1 MRSVAIL
8 PLAFGL
14 LTIGAGPGAA
24 NRIHTGGETG
34 AYHRDFCP
42 ALTREMATMGQPYT
56 CTPST
61 GTRENMQRV
70 RSNPRELGFG
80 QLDVFALD
88 TRGPNGAG
96 LQIVRQDDAR
106 ECVFA
111 VTRNREITS
120 YGELSAYA
128 STSRFFLPPLASG
141 SVGTF
146 QYLRTLDKYGLGRL
160 SGNAITH
167 AQGVDEA
174 IRAALSRDDGVAFF
188 VQYPD
193 PDNERF
199 KLVRDLGG
207 HFVPVLDNTL
217 LDQTVNGR
225 AVYYAQDTRIANGRL
240 SSERSDTS
248 GRRTELG
255 GRVTTACTP
264 IVLFSAASARVSDSA
279 ERRLH
284 SDMVTSVKDLP
295 RDVVLP
301 RQSPLR
307 QAMEKTRELTAEG
320 RQRFLAYSQRARDRA
335 LPFFQRMI
343 ERAAPRGAG
352 FGLASSGRYDDRD

>member
-1 MRSVAIL
+1 MRSVAL
-8 PLAFGL
+8 LALGISL
-14 LTIGAGPGAA
+14 LAAGAGPVAA

-42 ALTREMATMGQPYT
+42 TLSREMATTGQPYT
-56 CTPST
+56 CTTSS

-88 TRGPNGAG
+88 TRGPNAAG

-128 STSRFFLPPLASG
+128 SSSRFFLPPQTSG

-146 QYLRTLDKYGLGRL
+146 QYLRSLDKYGLGRV
-160 SGNAITH
+160 SSNAITH

-174 IRAALSRDDGVAFF
+174 IRSALAREDGVAFF

-217 LDQTVNGR
+217 LDQTIGGR
-225 AVYYAQDTRIANGRL
+225 SVYYAQDTRISNGRRL
-240 SSERSDTS
+240 EM
-248 GRRTELG
+248 G

-264 IVLFSAASARVSDSA
+264 IVLFTAADSRVSDSG
-279 ERRLH
+279 ERRQH
-284 SDMVTSVKDLP
+284 AEMVASIKSMS

-320 RQRFLAYSQRARDRA
+320 RQRFLAYSERARDRA
-335 LPFFQRMI
+335 LPFLQRMI
-343 ERAAPRGAG
+343 ERAAPRNAG
-352 FGLASSGRYDDRD
+352 FGVGGPRFDDRDRDRD